1 MPLTWH
7 YVCRL
12 FAATRRKEEMA
23 SSEGFPLM
31 NFARFLAGLP
41 CFSATEDLKGSACS
55 GELLAEP
62 SSPAWLETR
71 VVHAACRNLV
81 REQPRVAGDA
91 HRTTARS
98 RGGALGRVSPLGQD
112 VAGAKSCRQALADA
126 ALARTPSARTTTSP
140 AQIPQ
145 STSSPFLPK
154 RPVSSGETPINGPVP
169 TVVSGH

>member
-12 FAATRRKEEMA
+12 LAATRCKEEMVP
-23 SSEGFPLM
+23 SEGFPLM
-31 NFARFLAGLP
+31 NFARSLAGLP
-41 CFSATEDLKGSACS
+41 CFSATEDLRGSACS
-55 GELLAEP
+55 GE
-62 SSPAWLETR
+62 
-71 VVHAACRNLV
+71 HACQA
-81 REQPRVAGDA
+81 EQPRVVGDA
-91 HRTTARS
+91 RRTTARS
-98 RGGALGRVSPLGQD
+98 RGGALGRASPLGQD